1 MPIFCWVFQTEGAKM
16 KTFSRLLQAKPFRM
30 GSNAQWKKYIS
41 SLLGYFKHMLF
52 NFPQLRWIVN
62 LKLMRYVFYSQMVLC
77 SYMKVF
83 P

>member
-30 GSNAQWKKYIS
+30 GSNDQWKNTLVLFLDIS
-41 SLLGYFKHMLF
+41 NICCSI
-52 NFPQLRWIVN
+52 FPQLWCIVN
-62 LKLMRYVFYSQMVLC
+62 LKLMRYVFYSQTVLC